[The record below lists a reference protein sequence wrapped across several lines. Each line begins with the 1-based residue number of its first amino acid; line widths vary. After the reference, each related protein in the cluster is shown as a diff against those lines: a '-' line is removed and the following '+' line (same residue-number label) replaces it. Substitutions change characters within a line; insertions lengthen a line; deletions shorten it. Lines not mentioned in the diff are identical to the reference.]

1 MILAFILLL
10 FSAHPN
16 VVDNT
21 KTLQQLLNKNAGKTL
36 TLPVGTFNVS
46 TLNVPKQT
54 KLTIGPKTILR
65 GLPTT
70 AALPVLQLQAGVTL
84 TGTGVVDGNRRVRTK
99 GLGVLVSQV
108 NNVTVDGL
116 RIKEVA
122 EQGIQ
127 VKSSKNIILR
137 NMVIRSTGAKG
148 IDQAQGINLVIS
160 QNIQISGCRVEDTQ
174 HGIQWWGDE
183 VNGYCE
189 NLVIRNNVVRRMHG
203 GGIWG
208 NRGRNITVTSNITEV
223 CGDVGVDFE
232 HSFNS
237 TATNNTVRDCKN
249 HGLAVFF
256 ASENI
261 KFINN
266 RVTQG
271 AAYGNGIGLCA
282 EGLSKNISFIGG
294 TINTKGPEACGLA
307 TVGSNVA
314 QDVLVQGMR
323 IVTEGKNGTPIRVLE
338 NNQFRIINNPLI
350 SGVGAAGISLEGS
363 SRSQVLG
370 NTIVHQ
376 GVDTSPANERGGVF
390 LFFRSADYPAKD
402 NRVTN
407 NTIRGFK
414 TGINDDC
421 WGDVQSNN
429 IIEQNTTPNVV
440 HRQSNGIWGGK
451 AQQNVTAARVA
462 APVQVKQ

>member
-1 MILAFILLL
+1 MILAFIFL
-10 FSAHPN
+10 FISASPS

-36 TLPVGTFNVS
+36 TLPAGTFNVS
-46 TLNVPKQT
+46 TLNVSKQT

-70 AALPVLQLQAGVTL
+70 TALPVLQLQAGVTL
-84 TGTGVVDGNRRVRTK
+84 TGTGVVDGNRKVRTK
-99 GLGVLVSQV
+99 GMGVLASQA
-108 NNVTVDGL
+108 NNLIINGL

-122 EQGIQ
+122 EQGIHV
-127 VKSSKNIILR
+127 VKSKGVILR
-137 NMVIRSTGAKG
+137 NMVVTGCGAKG
-148 IDQAQGINLVIS
+148 IDQFQGIHLVIS
-160 QNIQISGCRVEDTQ
+160 QNVQVANCRVENAQ
-174 HGIQWWGDE
+174 HGIQWWGDDT
-183 VNGYCE
+183 NGFCE
-189 NLVIRNNVVRRMHG
+189 NIAIRNNIVRKVDG

-208 NRGRNITVTSNITEV
+208 YKGRKITVTTNNVAV
-223 CGDVGVDFE
+223 CGDVGIDFE
-232 HSFNS
+232 NSFNS
-237 TATNNTVRDCKN
+237 IAIGNVVRDCKN
-249 HGLAVFF
+249 HGLATFF

-261 KFINN
+261 KFVNN
-266 RVTQG
+266 RVVQG

-294 TINTKGPEACGLA
+294 SISTKGPDACGLA
-307 TVGSNVA
+307 TVGSGIV

-323 IVTEGKNGTPIRVLE
+323 IVTEGKNGVPIRVLE
-338 NNQFRIINNPLI
+338 NNRFRIINNPLLSGI
-350 SGVGAAGISLEGS
+350 SPIGVSLEGS
-363 SRSQVLG
+363 SGSEVSG
-370 NTIVHQ
+370 NTIVHA
-376 GVDTSPANERGGVF
+376 GTDGSGLNERGGVF
-390 LFFRSADYPAKD
+390 MYYRSAQFPSKN

-421 WGDVQSNN
+421 WGDVNSNN
-429 IIEQNTTPNVV
+429 VIEQNVTPNVV
-440 HRQSNGIWGGK
+440 HRQSNGTWGGK

>member
-10 FSAHPN
+10 ISPPGST
-16 VVDNT
+16 VDNT

-36 TLPVGTFNVS
+36 TLPAGTFNVS

-54 KLTIGPKTILR
+54 KLTIGPKTVLR

-70 AALPVLQLQAGVTL
+70 TALPVLQLQAGVTL
-84 TGTGVVDGNRRVRTK
+84 RGTGIVDGNRKTRTK
-99 GLGVLVSQV
+99 GVGVLVSQA
-108 NNVTVDGL
+108 NNVTIDGL
-116 RIKEVA
+116 RIREVA
-122 EQGIQ
+122 EQGLQ
-127 VKSSKNIILR
+127 VVSSKNILLR
-137 NMVIRSTGAKG
+137 NMAVKNTGAKG

-160 QNIQISGCRVEDTQ
+160 QNIQISGCQVENTQ

-189 NLVIRNNVVRRMHG
+189 NLTISNNVVRRVHG

-208 NRGRNITVTSNITEV
+208 NRGRNVTVTSNIAEV

-232 HSFNS
+232 HTFNS

-261 KFINN
+261 KFLNN
-266 RVTQG
+266 KVVQG
-271 AAYGNGIGLCA
+271 TAYGNGIGLCA
-282 EGLSKNISFIGG
+282 EGVSKNISFIGG
-294 TINTKGPEACGLA
+294 SIVTKGPEACGLT
-307 TVGSNVA
+307 TVGVNIA

-323 IVTEGKNGTPIRVLE
+323 IVTQGKNGTPIRILE

-350 SGVGAAGISLEGS
+350 SGVGAVGISLEGS
-363 SRSQVLG
+363 SRSQVSG

-376 GVDTSPANERGGVF
+376 GVDTTPANERGGIF
-390 LFFRSADYPAKD
+390 LFFRSTDYPARD
-402 NRVTN
+402 NSITN
-407 NTIRGFK
+407 NIIRGFK

-421 WGDVQSNN
+421 WGDVNSNN
-429 IIEQNTTPNVV
+429 TIKQNITPNVV
-440 HRQSNGIWGGK
+440 HRQSNGVWGGK
-451 AQQNVTAARVA
+451 AQQNVTATRLA
-462 APVQVKQ
+462 APVRIKQ